1 MVGMAKLPG
10 PYDFHAGDHHIIGNE
25 MRLESSSEIVLDERW
40 TTILT
45 EQEAETVRDSTSR
58 YRRVFGYA

>member
-1 MVGMAKLPG
+1 
-10 PYDFHAGDHHIIGNE
+10 

-45 EQEAETVRDSTSR
+45 EQEAETVRGSTSR